1 MGLYI
6 KLQRNYDTNEN
17 SMLYL
22 YQLIIERLNKYFKF
36 RPINEYILWYE
47 DFDEEELKKSKDLD
61 IKSLQSA
68 INDHHI
74 KIKEKTD
81 KVPHYSISVE
91 GVIELKAE
99 NNSIEKIL
107 VDVLGTCTQFK
118 DLYGNVW
125 VEFYNASNK
134 WQNYFINK
142 DSSNKINRDYL
153 YSLIDDIKTPDL
165 RIYTIFFAESN
176 LVYDLLNKVYFL
188 YFKEYKFYIETITKI
203 IEDRLNEKN
212 LEYEDLL
219 LSERKRPLITAIQND
234 LKLLNTN
241 ELVNIID
248 RKTPEFSNNFSRY
261 VSEQY
266 KGMINYNTSGSVII
280 KDKTMNPMRIRSAI
294 TDFIG
299 NYLSTL
305 YDTLPRY
312 NDVEKN
318 IKREFTQHKFEPEKG
333 RKQLKLDF

>member
-6 KLQRNYDTNEN
+6 KLQRNYDTDEKT
-17 SMLYL
+17 LLDL
-22 YQLIIERLNKYFKF
+22 YQLLIERLTKYFKF
-36 RPINEYILWYE
+36 RPLNDYILW
-47 DFDEEELKKSKDLD
+47 DGDLDEEELKKTKDFD
-61 IKSLQSA
+61 SKSLQSI
-68 INDHHI
+68 INTHRI

-81 KVPHYSISVE
+81 KIPHYSVSVE
-91 GVIELKAE
+91 GVLELKTE
-99 NNSIEKIL
+99 DNSTEKIL

-125 VEFYNASNK
+125 IEFYNASKK
-134 WQNYFINK
+134 WHDYFLGN
-142 DSSNKINRDYL
+142 DSNSKINRDNI
-153 YSLIDDIKTPDL
+153 YSLINDIKTPDF

-203 IEDRLNEKN
+203 IQDRLTEKN
-212 LEYEDLL
+212 LEYEDII
-219 LSERKRPLITAIQND
+219 LSERKRPLIATIQND
-234 LKLLNTN
+234 LKLLNTS
-241 ELVNIID
+241 ELVDIID
-248 RKTPEFSNNFSRY
+248 RKTPEFSNNFSKF
-261 VSEQY
+261 VSDQY
-266 KGMINYNTSGSVII
+266 KGMITYTTASSVVI

-305 YDTLPRY
+305 YDALPRY

-318 IKREFTQHKFEPEKG
+318 IKRNFTQHKFEQEKG
-333 RKQLKLDF
+333 KKQSKLD